1 MNSLEDYISF
11 NHLKNKHDLNHFGIY
26 GPSKQS
32 VLVHL
37 DNWVLKD
44 VLFNNQIQNEIKN
57 L

>member
-1 MNSLEDYISF
+1 MESIEDYMSYK
-11 NHLKNKHDLNHFGIY
+11 HLKTKHDLTHFGIY

-44 VLFNNQIQNEIKN
+44 ILFQNEIDGN
-57 L
+57 